1 MKTILLIAIGNSF
14 RRDDGAGPMVAEKLA
29 DTPGL
34 DILILPGEGTELL
47 EAWSGHNDVLVV
59 DAMRSGEVPAGGI
72 RRFDALVETLPKDAF
87 PCLSHRFGLAEAVEM
102 GRILGRLPASLTIF
116 GIEAE
121 DFAQGPGLTSAVAA
135 GVDRL
140 VAEIRSLI

>member
-1 MKTILLIAIGNSF
+1 MKTLLIAVGNTF
-14 RRDDGAGPMVAEKLA
+14 RRDDGAGPMVAEKLLG
-29 DTPGL
+29 TPGL

-47 EAWSGHNDVLVV
+47 EAWSGRNNVLVV
-59 DAMRSGEVPAGGI
+59 DAMRSGKDAAGGI
-72 RRFDALVETLPKDAF
+72 RRFDALAETLPKDAF

-102 GRILGRLPASLTIF
+102 GKVLGRLPGSLTLF

-121 DFAQGPGLTSAVAA
+121 DFGQGPGLTPAVAA

-140 VAEIRSLI
+140 AAEIIKLL